1 MLGDIIN
8 FVKRLFGVKPQKTQ
22 DEQSQQEEERRQ
34 YEQARQINFDAIFA
48 QKLSKKAMTESK
60 ITVETDNARS
70 VLIDKTLQEIWGKMT
85 ADLCAYAIGTG
96 GFFIVPYVSGGKIKY
111 DVVSQDR
118 VIINTAE
125 GNTITACTIIADFFA
140 CDYKRYTR
148 LTDYTL
154 INGVCTITNR
164 AVRDGAQIPLDSVPQ
179 WQGIPEVI
187 GITGCKAL
195 PLSYF
200 KGAKS
205 KRKTGDIYGTNICY
219 GCNDTI
225 RDINE
230 TLCEVRKEYLNKQS
244 RLGIDERMIIT
255 GTDGKSRRVPDN
267 YIKLHTDSNS
277 FFEIFDPAIRDTR
290 YYNRLDKLFALLE
303 VQVGTSRGIL
313 TEQTTAYATA
323 TEIKQANFDTFTMVD
338 GIRTNIVNGVNQ
350 LVEAL
355 QVLAN
360 YYNLSPAGEVLY
372 KITWDYQQTESS
384 TETWAQI
391 RDGVAMH
398 VVSPVEARQY
408 IYPSESRE
416 QAEKA
421 IEGIPKEK
429 AKDILDTI
437 GGVV

>member
-1 MLGDIIN
+1 M
-8 FVKRLFGVKPQKTQ
+8 
-22 DEQSQQEEERRQ
+22 
-34 YEQARQINFDAIFA
+34 
-48 QKLSKKAMTESK
+48 
-60 ITVETDNARS
+60 
-70 VLIDKTLQEIWGKMT
+70 
-85 ADLCAYAIGTG
+85 
-96 GFFIVPYVSGGKIKY
+96 PYVSGGKIKY
-111 DVVSQDR
+111 DIVSQDR
-118 VIINTAE
+118 VIINTTE

-140 CDYKRYTR
+140 RDYKKYTR

-154 INGVCTITNR
+154 VNGVCTITNR

-187 GITGCKAL
+187 GIAGCKVL

-200 KGAKS
+200 KGAKTR
-205 KRKTGDIYGTNICY
+205 RKAGDIYGTNICY

-277 FFEIFDPAIRDTR
+277 FFEIFDPAIRDTS

-338 GIRTNIVNGVNQ
+338 GIRTNIETGVNQ

-391 RDGVAMH
+391 RDGVAMR

-408 IYPSESRE
+408 IFPSESRE

-421 IEGIPKEK
+421 IADMPKET
-429 AKDILDTI
+429 AQDILDTI
-437 GGVV
+437 GV

>member
-60 ITVETDNARS
+60 ITIETDNARS
-70 VLIDKTLQEIWGKMT
+70 VLLDKTLQEIWGKMT

-118 VIINTAE
+118 VIINTVE

-140 CDYKRYTR
+140 RDYKRYTR

-154 INGVCTITNR
+154 IDGVCTITNR
-164 AVRDGAQIPLDSVPQ
+164 AVRDGVQIPLDSVPQ

-200 KGAKS
+200 RGAKS
-205 KRKTGDIYGTNICY
+205 KRKTGDIYGTNVCY

-255 GTDGKSRRVPDN
+255 GTDGKSRRIPDN

-277 FFEIFDPAIRDTR
+277 FFEIFDPAIRDTS

-338 GIRTNIVNGVNQ
+338 GIRTNIKTGVNQ

-408 IYPSESRE
+408 IFSSESRE

-421 IEGIPKEK
+421 IADMPKET

-437 GGVV
+437 GV

>member
-60 ITVETDNARS
+60 ITIETDNARS
-70 VLIDKTLQEIWGKMT
+70 VLLDKTLQEIWGKMK

-96 GFFIVPYVSGGKIKY
+96 GFFIVPYVSRGKIKY

-118 VIINTAE
+118 VIINTVE

-140 CDYKRYTR
+140 RDYKRYTR

-154 INGVCTITNR
+154 IDGVCTITNR

-200 KGAKS
+200 RGAKS
-205 KRKTGDIYGTNICY
+205 RRKAGDIYGTNICY

-230 TLCEVRKEYLNKQS
+230 TLCEIRKEYLNKQS

-277 FFEIFDPAIRDTR
+277 FFEIFDPAIRDTS

-338 GIRTNIVNGVNQ
+338 GIRTNMETGVNQ
-350 LVEAL
+350 LVEVL

-398 VVSPVEARQY
+398 AVSPVEARQY
-408 IYPSESRE
+408 IFPSESRE

-421 IEGIPKEK
+421 IADMPKET
-429 AKDILDTI
+429 AQDILDTI